1 MKINGEE
8 VNTKAYLE
16 YLENMK
22 HIRKYDYIES
32 NGDEFTVYEIDGEK
46 CTWFGHVVRRLN
58 AYGRR
63 KFENILVI
71 RDPKT
76 RLIFHYV

>member
-22 HIRKYDYIES
+22 HIRKYDFY
-32 NGDEFTVYEIDGEK
+32 
-46 CTWFGHVVRRLN
+46 H
-58 AYGRR
+58 
-63 KFENILVI
+63 
-71 RDPKT
+71 
-76 RLIFHYV
+76 